1 MNSNKVDKKLL
12 TRTFWRSMLMTGDV
26 NPVTAMGMGYAYTMI
41 PVYNKIYE
49 DKEDRID
56 AYKRSLSFL
65 NIATWMSGFLYG
77 IMISM
82 EEEASE
88 NPDFDK
94 ASINEVKTALMG
106 PLAAIGD
113 SLFNMI
119 RVIITG
125 IVAGLCAS
133 GNILGPILFLVMFNA
148 ISFSCMYFGL
158 QYSYKVG
165 SDLITKSKEVIDKFT
180 QICNIVGLMAVGAM
194 IAENLWLTT
203 PITFGTGLGGEAA
216 VSLQSVFD
224 AICPQLLPLGFTWLL
239 YYLLGKKINVVV
251 LMIGMIVCGVILA
264 LLGIIG

>member
-1 MNSNKVDKKLL
+1 MSSKKVNKKLL

-26 NPVTAMGMGYAYTMI
+26 NPASGMAMGYAYAML
-41 PVYNKIYE
+41 PVYDELYE
-49 DKEDRID
+49 SKQDRID
-56 AYKRSLSFL
+56 AYTRSLSFL

-82 EEEASE
+82 EEEAAENSE
-88 NPDFDK
+88 FDK

-125 IVAGLCAS
+125 IVASLCTS
-133 GNILGPILFLVMFNA
+133 GNILGPILFLVGFNA
-148 ISFSCMYFGL
+148 ISFSCMYLGL
-158 QYSYKVG
+158 IYSYKVG
-165 SDLITKSKEVIDKFT
+165 SNLITKSKEIIDKFT

-194 IAENLWLTT
+194 IAENIWLTT
-203 PITFGTGLGGEAA
+203 PITFGSSLGDAA
-216 VSLQSVFD
+216 VTLQSVFD
-224 AICPQLLPLGFTWLL
+224 AICPQLLPLGLTWLL
-239 YYLLGKKINVVV
+239 YYLLGKKINVIV
-251 LMIGMIVCGVILA
+251 LMLSMIVCGVILS